1 MRRACV
7 PGMAACGL
15 LVATAA
21 VAQQPDLKKPKV
33 DLVSVVGCVAHPDAK
48 TWTLTRASDSV
59 NTDTPYTSE
68 KEIDDAKARALGA
81 GEFRLI
87 GTNEFVTTDELLKDP
102 QRAVFTT
109 KDTANTTGT
118 LVPGAKVVVKGLL
131 IPAPNEKRLNL
142 MSVQRLGSTCP

>member
-1 MRRACV
+1 MMARV
-7 PGMAACGL
+7 LGMAGCL
-15 LVATAA
+15 LAGTTTAT
-21 VAQQPDLKKPKV
+21 AQQPDLKKPTV
-33 DLVSVVGCVAHPDAK
+33 DMVSVVGCVVHPDAK

-59 NTDTPYTSE
+59 ASETPYTSE
-68 KEIDDAKARALGA
+68 QEVVEARGRALGI
-81 GEFRLI
+81 GEYRLI
-87 GTNEFVTTDELLKDP
+87 GTNEFVTTEELLKDP

-109 KDTANTTGT
+109 TATANTTGT